1 MRLRDE
7 NQKTGHLLIFI
18 SKEERANNFSFFFP
32 VGGLEEF
39 DSLLKIIEGFEHCF
53 QGFKNGY
60 EFIGNSVADIGRL
73 EEILPEIDKSRML
86 RFELEEFLTEDS
98 QFIENFAKIIIE
110 RQIKKESPIFPSI
123 RPGAMATGS
132 NFYDRNKEPEEIWGR
147 LQKGKNLILR
157 APRRYGKSS
166 LLNYISENPLTGWR
180 VCHVDLEGGKSSED
194 FVEYTLKGLIQRQEC
209 NVCLPECL
217 SVLEPWKESER
228 NKLGIVRNER
238 KKIRENWQEYA
249 GAMFNHIDSL
259 EDKLLLIFDEVS
271 FLLEDMIGPKVQD
284 KNKVNELMIW
294 FCEARKKA
302 KKISF
307 ILSGSEHLP
316 SFLESF
322 GIEGHLD
329 DLETVHLALFE
340 SQVAREFVFLVLAGK
355 KIVIRLPEINLM
367 LALMGDPIPYFLQL
381 FLDILSRVCAEKRSL
396 SLEQIEKA
404 YHQELLGP
412 ESKRYFETIQ
422 LQLERYSR
430 YGERSRAGAE
440 SILDELAVN
449 ESIGRKDIE
458 VIWQE
463 VTGSKERFEAMRSIL
478 QDDFYIKEDKDRV
491 FFTSKLLKD
500 WWERHGL
507 AGKR

>member
-1 MRLRDE
+1 MRFRDE

-18 SKEERANNFSFFFP
+18 SRRERTNNFSFFFP
-32 VGGLEEF
+32 VEGLEQF
-39 DSLLKIIEGFEHCF
+39 DSLLKVIEGFEHCSKV
-53 QGFKNGY
+53 FKNGY
-60 EFIGNSVADIGRL
+60 EFFGNSVADISRL

-98 QFIENFAKIIIE
+98 RFIENFAKIVIE
-110 RQIKKESPIFPSI
+110 RQMKKENPIFPSI

-132 NFYDRNKEPEEIWGR
+132 NFYDRNKELEEIWGR
-147 LQKGKNLILR
+147 LQKGKNLLLR

-166 LLNYISENPLTGWR
+166 LLNYISENPLPGWR

-209 NVCLPECL
+209 NVCLPESL
-217 SVLEPWKESER
+217 SILEPWKKSER
-228 NKLGIVRNER
+228 NKLEIVRNER

-249 GAMFNHIDSL
+249 GAMFKHIDSL

-271 FLLEDMIGPKVQD
+271 FLLEDMIGPKDQD
-284 KNKVNELMIW
+284 KNKVNELMVW
-294 FCEARKKA
+294 FREARKKA
-302 KKISF
+302 KRISF
-307 ILSGSEHLP
+307 VLSGSEHLP

-322 GIEGHLD
+322 AIEGHLD

-355 KIVIRLPEINLM
+355 KIVVRLPEIYSI
-367 LALMGDPIPYFLQL
+367 LALMGEPIPYFLQL

-396 SLEQIEKA
+396 SFEQIEKV

-430 YGERSRAGAE
+430 YGERYRAGAE
-440 SILDELAVN
+440 SILGELAINDLVDL
-449 ESIGRKDIE
+449 GYLE
-458 VIWQE
+458 VMWKE
-463 VTGSKERFEAMRSIL
+463 VTGSKEQFEVILSIL
-478 QDDFYIKEDKDRV
+478 KDDFYVRQENGKA

-500 WWERHGL
+500 WWEKHRL
-507 AGKR
+507 A